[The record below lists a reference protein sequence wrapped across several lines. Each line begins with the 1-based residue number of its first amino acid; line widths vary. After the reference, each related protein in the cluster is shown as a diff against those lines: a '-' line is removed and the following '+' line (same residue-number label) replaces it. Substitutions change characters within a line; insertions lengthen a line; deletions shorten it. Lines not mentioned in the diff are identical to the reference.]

1 MGVLGSRGVEVPC
14 FVHKLARVAVAEAVA
29 EAVAMAV
36 GGECSMLRRL
46 LC

>member
-1 MGVLGSRGVEVPC
+1 MLGSRGVEVPC
-14 FVHKLARVAVAEAVA
+14 FVHRLARVAVAVAEAVA
-29 EAVAMAV
+29 EAVAV